1 MALTSAEI
9 QQVLDAIAALGKKID
24 ALPTA
29 TNLNGVTWLELLQD
43 GVSKKVA
50 PDTIA
55 SSGTYTPTVSDES
68 NLTASVTDVMYTKIG
83 NNVSISGKL
92 NVTLDGGANNGT
104 FKFDLTS
111 SIQPNNDWDGNE
123 LLSAVLHRTNDVFT
137 AECSSYGDIGS
148 KLIYVVIND
157 TTAGATV
164 KIDFIINY
172 SVNN

>member
-1 MALTSAEI
+1 MAGRKLP
-9 QQVLDAIAALGKKID
+9 V
-24 ALPTA
+24 LPTL
-29 TNLNGVTWLELLQD
+29 TDPQNDDLIYVVDVSDTSESPQGTSKQMEIGTLL
-43 GVSKKVA
+43 
-50 PDTIA
+50 

-104 FKFDLTS
+104 FKFDLAS
-111 SIQPNNDWDGNE
+111 AIQPNNDWDGNE

-137 AECSSYGDIGS
+137 AECTAQGDIGS
-148 KLIYVVIND
+148 KLILVTVND